1 MLDDKLSGKL
11 DRRLRRIEGQVR
23 GIRRMIAERRYC
35 VDLLDQIAAAR
46 AGLGAVS
53 QAILRNHIETCV
65 TGALSGA
72 DRSVR
77 QEKIEELVRLFPRFC
92 RGG

>member
-11 DRRLRRIEGQVR
+11 DQRLLKIEGQVR
-23 GIRRMIAERRYC
+23 GIRKMIAERRYC

-46 AGLGAVS
+46 AGLGGVS

-65 TGALSGA
+65 AGALSGA
-72 DRSVR
+72 DQHAR
-77 QEKIEELVRLFPRFC
+77 QEKTEELVRLFSRFC

>member
-1 MLDDKLSGKL
+1 MLDDKLSARL
-11 DRRLRRIEGQVR
+11 DQRLAKIEGQLR
-23 GIRRMIAERRYC
+23 GIRKMIVERRYC

-53 QAILRNHIETCV
+53 QEILRNHIETCV
-65 TGALSGA
+65 AGALSGA
-72 DRSVR
+72 DKHAR